1 MALNPFFQQGTR
13 NEQDLL
19 QSLNN
24 EMIKIYGVE
33 CYYLPRKYLTTNTVI
48 REVVQS
54 KFDDAYPLEA
64 YVNNY
69 DVYQGNGT
77 ILSKFGVEV
86 QNDINLVI
94 SRERFETYIQPLIRN
109 ETGIKLS
116 SRPKEGDL
124 IWFPLD
130 DRLYEIKFVEHAK
143 PFYQLK
149 ELYVYEL
156 QCEVFRY
163 EDETVDT
170 GVSTIDDET
179 TEIGYSQTLTLTG
192 VGTTATAVTTFRNGG
207 VQFIDLINP
216 GNGYRATPTVAISSA
231 PAGGITASAVAIT
244 TSKAGLSTSYAIESI
259 MITDPG
265 EGYLTP
271 PTITFTGGGGTGIA
285 VTVGIATTGTVGV
298 VTITDAGSGY
308 YGSTPTITFTSPG
321 TGVTALGDVVAI
333 GGTIRSARLSNAGCG
348 YTDNP
353 TVTISNPG
361 LLGSGDFYFNEEV
374 TGGTTGTKARVKSW
388 DATTKTLVV
397 GIATGTFNPGE
408 SITGDESS
416 AVYTLAVDTTDDL
429 VTPFADNDNIQ
440 TAGDSVVVSGITDWT
455 QRNPFGD
462 V

>member
-1 MALNPFFQQGTR
+1 MALNPFFTQGTK
-13 NEQDLL
+13 NEQNLVQDLI
-19 QSLNN
+19 N
-24 EMIKIYGVE
+24 EQLKMYGVE

-77 ILSKFGVEV
+77 VLSKFGIEV
-86 QNDINLVI
+86 QQDINLTI
-94 SRERFETYIQPLIRN
+94 SKDRFENYITPLIRN

-116 SRPKEGDL
+116 TRPKEGDL

-170 GVSTIDDET
+170 GIGSIDDET
-179 TEIGYSQTLTLTG
+179 EELGYNQTLTLTG

-207 VQFIDLINP
+207 IQFIDLLNS
-216 GNGYRATPTVAISSA
+216 GSGYRATPTVAISSA
-231 PAGGITASAVAIT
+231 PSGGITATAVAIT
-244 TSKAGLSTSYAIESI
+244 TSVVGLTTSYAIESI
-259 MITDPG
+259 RITDPG
-265 EGYLTP
+265 AGYTEIP
-271 PTITFTGGGGTGIA
+271 AVTFTGGGGTGIA

-298 VTITDAGSGY
+298 VTITDGGSGY
-308 YGSTPTITFTSPG
+308 YGTTPTITFTAPVTG
-321 TGVTALGDVVAI
+321 TTAVGEVVAV
-333 GGTIRSARLSNAGCG
+333 GGTIQSARLSNAGAG
-348 YTDNP
+348 YTAVP

-397 GIATGTFNPGE
+397 GIATGTFLQGE
-408 SITGDESS
+408 SITGDESG
-416 AVYTLAVDTTDDL
+416 AVYTLAVDTTDDI
-429 VTPFADNDNIQ
+429 VTPYADNQTIQ
-440 TAGDSVVVSGITDWT
+440 SEGDDILDWT
-455 QRNPFGD
+455 RKNPFGD
-462 V
+462 A

>member
-1 MALNPFFQQGTR
+1 MALNPFFTQGTR
-13 NEQDLL
+13 NEQSLL

-33 CYYLPRKYLTTNTVI
+33 CYYIPRKYLTTNTI
-48 REVVQS
+48 IKEVVQS

-69 DVYQGNGT
+69 DVYQGNGR
-77 ILSKFGVEV
+77 ILSKLGVEV
-86 QNDINLVI
+86 QDDINLVI

-109 ETGIKLS
+109 ETGINLS

-143 PFYQLK
+143 PFFQLK

-156 QCEVFRY
+156 SCEVFRY

-170 GVSTIDDET
+170 GIGQIDDET

-192 VGTTATAVTTFRNGG
+192 IGTTATAVTSFRDGG
-207 VQFIDLINP
+207 VQFINLLNP

-231 PAGGITASAVAIT
+231 PAGGITATAVAIT

-265 EGYLTP
+265 EGYVSTP
-271 PTITFTGGGGTGIA
+271 TVTFTGGGGTGIA
-285 VTVGIATTGTVGV
+285 VTVGIATTGTVGI
-298 VTITDAGSGY
+298 VTITDHGSGY
-308 YGSTPTITFTSPG
+308 YGATPTITFTSPG
-321 TGVTALGDVVAI
+321 TGVTAIGDVVAI

-348 YTDNP
+348 YTDVP

-361 LLGSGDFYFNEEV
+361 LLGSGDFYFNEEI

-408 SITGDESS
+408 SITGDESA

-429 VTPFADNDNIQ
+429 VTPYADNDNIQ
-440 TAGDSVVVSGITDWT
+440 TAGDSVVISGLTDWT

>member
-1 MALNPFFQQGTR
+1 MALNPFFTQGTK
-13 NEQDLL
+13 NEQNLVQDIV
-19 QSLNN
+19 N
-24 EMIKIYGVE
+24 EQLKMYGVE
-33 CYYLPRKYLTTNTVI
+33 CYYLPRKYLTTTTII
-48 REVVQS
+48 REVIQS

-77 ILSKFGVEV
+77 VLSKFGIEV
-86 QNDINLVI
+86 QQDINLTI
-94 SRERFETYIQPLIRN
+94 SKDRFENYITPLIRN

-116 SRPKEGDL
+116 TRPKEGDL

-170 GVSTIDDET
+170 GIGSIDDET
-179 TEIGYSQTLTLTG
+179 EDLGYNQTLTLTG
-192 VGTTATAVTTFRNGG
+192 VGTTATAVTTFRDGG
-207 VQFIDLINP
+207 VQFIDLLNS
-216 GNGYRATPTVAISSA
+216 GAGYRAAPTVAISSA
-231 PAGGITASAVAIT
+231 PSGGITATAVAIT
-244 TSKAGLSTSYAIESI
+244 TSVTGLTTSFAVEKICITNPGAGYTEIPAVAFS
-259 MITDPG
+259 
-265 EGYLTP
+265 
-271 PTITFTGGGGTGIA
+271 GGGGTGIA
-285 VTVGIATTGTVGV
+285 VTVGIATTGSVGV
-298 VTITDAGSGY
+298 VTISDGGSGY
-308 YGSTPTITFTSPG
+308 YGTTPTVTFSSPG
-321 TGVTALGDVVAI
+321 TGVTALGEAI
-333 GGTIRSARLSNAGCG
+333 AVGGTIRSVRLSNAGCG
-348 YTDNP
+348 YTEVP

-361 LLGSGDFYFNEEV
+361 LLGSGDYYFNEEV

-429 VTPFADNDNIQ
+429 VTPYAENENIQ
-440 TAGDSVVVSGITDWT
+440 SAGDDILDWT
-455 QRNPFGD
+455 RKNPFGD
-462 V
+462 A

>member
-1 MALNPFFQQGTR
+1 MALNPFFTQGTK
-13 NEQDLL
+13 NEQNLVQDLI
-19 QSLNN
+19 N
-24 EMIKIYGVE
+24 EQLKMYGVE

-77 ILSKFGVEV
+77 VLSKFGIEV
-86 QNDINLVI
+86 QQDINLTI
-94 SRERFETYIQPLIRN
+94 SKDRFENYITPLIRN
-109 ETGIKLS
+109 ESGIKLS
-116 SRPKEGDL
+116 TRPKEGDI

-170 GVSTIDDET
+170 GIGSIDDET
-179 TEIGYSQTLTLTG
+179 EEIGYSQTLTLTG

-207 VQFIDLINP
+207 IQFIDLLNS
-216 GNGYRATPTVAISSA
+216 GAGYRATPTVAISSA
-231 PAGGITASAVAIT
+231 PAGGITATAVAIT
-244 TSKAGLSTSYAIESI
+244 TSKLGLTTSFAVESI
-259 MITDPG
+259 RITNPG
-265 EGYLTP
+265 AGYLSP
-271 PTITFTGGGGTGIA
+271 PSISFQGGGGTGIA

-298 VTITDAGSGY
+298 VTITDGGSGY
-308 YGSTPTITFTSPG
+308 YGTDPTITFTAPG
-321 TGVTALGDVVAI
+321 TGTTATGELVAV
-333 GGTIRSARLSNAGCG
+333 GGTIQSARIVNAGAG
-348 YTDNP
+348 YTEVP
-353 TVTISNPG
+353 TITISNPG

-397 GIATGTFNPGE
+397 GIATGTFLEGE

-416 AVYTLAVDTTDDL
+416 AVYTLAVDTTDDI
-429 VTPFADNDNIQ
+429 VSTYAENQVIQ
-440 TAGDSVVVSGITDWT
+440 SSGDDILDWT
-455 QRNPFGD
+455 RGNPFGD
-462 V
+462 A

>member
-1 MALNPFFQQGTR
+1 MALNPFFTQGTK
-13 NEQDLL
+13 NEQNLVQDLI
-19 QSLNN
+19 N
-24 EMIKIYGVE
+24 EQLKMYGVE

-77 ILSKFGVEV
+77 VLSKFGIEV
-86 QNDINLVI
+86 QQDINLTI
-94 SRERFETYIQPLIRN
+94 SKDRFENYITPLIRN
-109 ETGIKLS
+109 ESGIKLS
-116 SRPKEGDL
+116 TRPKEGDI

-170 GVSTIDDET
+170 GIGSIDDET
-179 TEIGYSQTLTLTG
+179 EEIGYSQTLTLTG

-207 VQFIDLINP
+207 IQFIDILNS
-216 GNGYRATPTVAISSA
+216 GAGYRATPTIAISSA
-231 PAGGITASAVAIT
+231 PSGGITATAVAIT
-244 TSKAGLSTSYAIESI
+244 TSAVGLTTSFAVESI
-259 MITDPG
+259 RITDPG
-265 EGYLTP
+265 EGYTEI
-271 PTITFTGGGGTGIA
+271 PTVTFSGGGGTGIA

-298 VTITDAGSGY
+298 VTITDGGSGY
-308 YGSTPTITFTSPG
+308 YGTTPTITFTAPG
-321 TGVTALGDVVAI
+321 TGTTAVGEVVAV
-333 GGTIRSARLSNAGCG
+333 GGTIQSARISNSGAG
-348 YTDNP
+348 YTAVP

-397 GIATGTFNPGE
+397 GIATGTFLQGE

-416 AVYTLAVDTTDDL
+416 AVYTLAVDTTDDI
-429 VTPFADNDNIQ
+429 VTPYAENQVIQ
-440 TAGDSVVVSGITDWT
+440 SEGDDILDWT
-455 QRNPFGD
+455 RSNPFGD
-462 V
+462 A

>member
-1 MALNPFFQQGTR
+1 MALNPFFTQGTK
-13 NEQDLL
+13 NEQNLVQDLI
-19 QSLNN
+19 N
-24 EMIKIYGVE
+24 EQLKMYGVE

-77 ILSKFGVEV
+77 VLSKFGIEV
-86 QNDINLVI
+86 QQDINLTI
-94 SRERFETYIQPLIRN
+94 SKDRFENYITPLIRN

-116 SRPKEGDL
+116 TRPKEGDL

-170 GVSTIDDET
+170 GIGSIDDET
-179 TEIGYSQTLTLTG
+179 EELGYNQTLTLTG
-192 VGTTATAVTTFRNGG
+192 VGTTSTAVTTFRNGG
-207 VQFIDLINP
+207 VQFIDLLNS
-216 GNGYRATPTVAISSA
+216 GSGYRATPTVAISSA
-231 PAGGITASAVAIT
+231 PSGGITATAVAIT
-244 TSKAGLSTSYAIESI
+244 TSVVGLTTSYAIESI
-259 MITDPG
+259 RITDPG
-265 EGYLTP
+265 AGYTEIP
-271 PTITFTGGGGTGIA
+271 AVTFTGGGGTGIA

-298 VTITDAGSGY
+298 VTITDGGSGY
-308 YGSTPTITFTSPG
+308 YGTTPTITFTAPVTG
-321 TGVTALGDVVAI
+321 TTAVGEVVAV
-333 GGTIRSARLSNAGCG
+333 GGTIQSARLSNAGAG
-348 YTDNP
+348 YTAVP

-397 GIATGTFNPGE
+397 GIATGTFLQGE

-416 AVYTLAVDTTDDL
+416 AVYTLAVDTTDDI
-429 VTPFADNDNIQ
+429 VTPYADNQTIQ
-440 TAGDSVVVSGITDWT
+440 SEGDDILDWT
-455 QRNPFGD
+455 RKNPFGD
-462 V
+462 A

>member
-1 MALNPFFQQGTR
+1 MALNPFFTQGTK
-13 NEQDLL
+13 NEQNLVQDLI
-19 QSLNN
+19 N
-24 EMIKIYGVE
+24 EQLKMYGVE

-77 ILSKFGVEV
+77 VLSKFGIEV
-86 QNDINLVI
+86 QQDINLTI
-94 SRERFETYIQPLIRN
+94 SKDRFENYITPLIRN

-116 SRPKEGDL
+116 TRPKEGDI

-170 GVSTIDDET
+170 GIGSIDDET
-179 TEIGYSQTLTLTG
+179 EEIGYSQTLTLTG

-207 VQFIDLINP
+207 IQFIDLLNS
-216 GNGYRATPTVAISSA
+216 GSGYRATPTVAISSA
-231 PAGGITASAVAIT
+231 PAGGITATAVAIT
-244 TSKAGLSTSYAIESI
+244 TSAVGLTTSFAIESI
-259 MITDPG
+259 RITNPG
-265 EGYLTP
+265 AGYLSP
-271 PTITFTGGGGTGIA
+271 PSISFQGGGGTGIA

-298 VTITDAGSGY
+298 VTITDGGDGY
-308 YGSTPTITFTSPG
+308 YGTTPTVTFTAPTTG
-321 TGVTALGDVVAI
+321 TTATGEVVAV
-333 GGTIRSARLSNAGCG
+333 GGTVRSVRIVNAGAG
-348 YTDNP
+348 YTEVP

-397 GIATGTFNPGE
+397 GIATGTFLQGE

-416 AVYTLAVDTTDDL
+416 AVYTLAVDTTDDI
-429 VTPFADNDNIQ
+429 VTPYAENQVIQ
-440 TAGDSVVVSGITDWT
+440 SEGDDILDWT
-455 QRNPFGD
+455 RSNPFGD
-462 V
+462 A

>member
-1 MALNPFFQQGTR
+1 MALNPFFTQGTK
-13 NEQDLL
+13 NEQNLVQDLI
-19 QSLNN
+19 N
-24 EMIKIYGVE
+24 EQLKMYGVE

-77 ILSKFGVEV
+77 VLSKFGIEV
-86 QNDINLVI
+86 QQDINLTI
-94 SRERFETYIQPLIRN
+94 SKDRFENYITPLIRN

-116 SRPKEGDL
+116 TRPKEGDL

-170 GVSTIDDET
+170 GVGSIDDET
-179 TEIGYSQTLTLTG
+179 EEIGYSQTLTLTG

-207 VQFIDLINP
+207 IQFIDLLNS
-216 GNGYRATPTVAISSA
+216 GSGYRATPTVAISSA
-231 PAGGITASAVAIT
+231 PAGGITATAVAIT
-244 TSKAGLSTSYAIESI
+244 TSAVGLTTSFAIESI
-259 MITDPG
+259 RITNPG
-265 EGYLTP
+265 AGYLSP
-271 PTITFTGGGGTGIA
+271 PSISFQGGGGTGIA

-298 VTITDAGSGY
+298 VTITDGGDGY
-308 YGSTPTITFTSPG
+308 YGTTPTVTFTAPTTG
-321 TGVTALGDVVAI
+321 TTATGEVVAV
-333 GGTIRSARLSNAGCG
+333 GGTVRSVRIVNAGAG
-348 YTDNP
+348 YTEVP

-397 GIATGTFNPGE
+397 GIATGTFLQGE

-416 AVYTLAVDTTDDL
+416 AVYTLAVDTTDDI
-429 VTPFADNDNIQ
+429 VTPYAENQVIQ
-440 TAGDSVVVSGITDWT
+440 SEGDDILDWT
-455 QRNPFGD
+455 RSNPFGD
-462 V
+462 A

>member
-1 MALNPFFQQGTR
+1 MALNPFFTQGTR

-24 EMIKIYGVE
+24 EMIKVYGVE
-33 CYYLPRKYLTTNTVI
+33 CYYIPRKYMTTNTI
-48 REVVQS
+48 IKEVVQS

-64 YVNNY
+64 YVQNY
-69 DVYQGNGT
+69 DVYQGNGR

-86 QNDINLVI
+86 QDDINLVI
-94 SRERFETYIQPLIRN
+94 SRERFETYIHPLIRN

-116 SRPKEGDL
+116 TRPKEGDL

-179 TEIGYSQTLTLTG
+179 TEIGYSQPLTLTG

-207 VQFIDLINP
+207 IQFIDLLNP
-216 GNGYRATPTVAISSA
+216 GSGYRATPTVAISSA
-231 PAGGITASAVAIT
+231 PTGGITATAVAIT
-244 TSKAGLSTSYAIESI
+244 TSKVGLTTSYAVESI
-259 MITDPG
+259 RITNPG
-265 EGYLTP
+265 AGYLSAP
-271 PTITFTGGGGTGIA
+271 LVTFAGGGGTGIA

-298 VTITDAGSGY
+298 VTITDAGDGY
-308 YGSTPTITFTSPG
+308 YGTTPTITFSAPTSG
-321 TGVTALGDVVAI
+321 TTALGEVVAV
-333 GGTIRSARLSNAGCG
+333 GGTIQSVRMSNTGAG
-348 YTDNP
+348 YTDVP

-374 TGGTTGTKARVKSW
+374 TGGSTGTKARVKSW
-388 DATTKTLVV
+388 DASTKTLVV
-397 GIATGTFNPGE
+397 GIATGTFLQGE

-429 VTPFADNDNIQ
+429 VTPYADNDNIQ
-440 TAGDSVVVSGITDWT
+440 SAGDDILDWS
-455 QRNPFGD
+455 RGNPFGEA
-462 V
+462 

>member
-1 MALNPFFQQGTR
+1 MALNPFFTQGTR
-13 NEQDLL
+13 NEQNLL

-24 EMIKIYGVE
+24 EMIKVYGVE
-33 CYYLPRKYLTTNTVI
+33 CYYIPRKYMTTNTI
-48 REVVQS
+48 IKEVVQS

-64 YVNNY
+64 YVQNY
-69 DVYQGNGT
+69 DVYLGNGR

-86 QNDINLVI
+86 QDDINLVI
-94 SRERFETYIQPLIRN
+94 SRERFETYIHPLIRN

-116 SRPKEGDL
+116 TRPKEGDL

-163 EDETVDT
+163 EDETIDT
-170 GVSTIDDET
+170 GIGTIDDET

-207 VQFIDLINP
+207 IQFIDLLNP
-216 GNGYRATPTVAISSA
+216 GSGYRAPPTVAISSA
-231 PAGGITASAVAIT
+231 PSGGITATAVAIT
-244 TSKAGLSTSYAIESI
+244 TSKVGLTTSYAIESI
-259 MITDPG
+259 RITNPG
-265 EGYLTP
+265 AGYLSAP
-271 PTITFTGGGGTGIA
+271 LVTFTGGGGTGIA

-298 VTITDAGSGY
+298 VTITDGGDGY
-308 YGSTPTITFTSPG
+308 YGTTPTITFSAPTSG
-321 TGVTALGDVVAI
+321 TTALGEVVAV
-333 GGTIRSARLSNAGCG
+333 GGTIQSVRMSNTGAG
-348 YTDNP
+348 YTDVP

-388 DATTKTLVV
+388 DASTKTLVV
-397 GIATGTFNPGE
+397 GIATGTFLQGE

-429 VTPFADNDNIQ
+429 VSTYAENETIQ
-440 TAGDSVVVSGITDWT
+440 SAGDDILDWT
-455 QRNPFGD
+455 RGNPFGEA
-462 V
+462 

>member
-1 MALNPFFQQGTR
+1 MALNPFFTQGTK
-13 NEQDLL
+13 NEQNLVQDLI
-19 QSLNN
+19 N
-24 EMIKIYGVE
+24 EQLKMYGVE

-77 ILSKFGVEV
+77 VLSKFGIEV
-86 QNDINLVI
+86 QQDINLTI
-94 SRERFETYIQPLIRN
+94 SKDRFENYITPLIRN

-116 SRPKEGDL
+116 TRPKEGDL

-170 GVSTIDDET
+170 GIGQIDDET
-179 TEIGYSQTLTLTG
+179 EDLGYNQTLTLTG

-207 VQFIDLINP
+207 IQFIDLLNS
-216 GNGYRATPTVAISSA
+216 GSGYRATPTVAISSA
-231 PAGGITASAVAIT
+231 PAGGITATAVAIT
-244 TSKAGLSTSYAIESI
+244 TSAVGLTTSFAIESI
-259 MITDPG
+259 RITNPG
-265 EGYLTP
+265 AGYLSP
-271 PTITFTGGGGTGIA
+271 PSISFQGGGGTGIA

-298 VTITDAGSGY
+298 VTITDGGDGY
-308 YGSTPTITFTSPG
+308 YGTTPTVTFTAPTTG
-321 TGVTALGDVVAI
+321 TTATGEVVAV
-333 GGTIRSARLSNAGCG
+333 GGTVRSVRIVNAGAG
-348 YTDNP
+348 YTEVP

-397 GIATGTFNPGE
+397 GIATGTFLQGE

-416 AVYTLAVDTTDDL
+416 AVYTLAVDTTDDI
-429 VTPFADNDNIQ
+429 VTPYAENQVIQ
-440 TAGDSVVVSGITDWT
+440 SEGDDILDWT
-455 QRNPFGD
+455 RSNPFGD
-462 V
+462 A

>member
-1 MALNPFFQQGTR
+1 MALNPFFTQGTR
-13 NEQDLL
+13 NEQNLL

-24 EMIKIYGVE
+24 EMIKMYGVE
-33 CYYLPRKYLTTNTVI
+33 CYYIPRKYLTTNTII

-69 DVYQGNGT
+69 DVYQGNGR

-86 QNDINLVI
+86 QDDINLVI
-94 SRERFETYIQPLIRN
+94 SKERFETYIHPLIRN

-116 SRPKEGDL
+116 TRPKEGDL
-124 IWFPLD
+124 VWFPLD

-163 EDETVDT
+163 EDETIDT
-170 GVSTIDDET
+170 GIGTIDDET
-179 TEIGYSQTLTLTG
+179 EDIGYSQTLTLTG

-216 GNGYRATPTVAISSA
+216 GNGYRATPVVAISSA
-231 PAGGITASAVAIT
+231 PAGGITATAVAIT
-244 TSKAGLSTSYAIESI
+244 TSKIGLTTSYAIESI
-259 MITDPG
+259 RITDPG
-265 EGYLTP
+265 EGYTEP
-271 PTITFTGGGGTGIA
+271 PQISFQGGGGTGIA
-285 VTVGIATTGTVGV
+285 VTVGIATTGTIGI
-298 VTITDAGSGY
+298 VTITDGGDGY
-308 YGSTPTITFTSPG
+308 YGTTPTITFSAPG
-321 TGVTALGDVVAI
+321 TGVTALGEVVAV
-333 GGTIRSARLSNAGCG
+333 GGTIQSARLSNAGCG
-348 YTDNP
+348 YTDVP

-388 DATTKTLVV
+388 DASTKTLVV
-397 GIATGTFNPGE
+397 GIATGTFGPGE
-408 SITGDESS
+408 SITGDESG

-429 VTPFADNDNIQ
+429 VTVYADNDTIQ
-440 TAGDSVVVSGITDWT
+440 SAGDDILDWT
-455 QRNPFGD
+455 RGNPFGEA
-462 V
+462 

>member
-1 MALNPFFQQGTR
+1 MALNPFFTQGTK
-13 NEQDLL
+13 NEQNLVQDLI
-19 QSLNN
+19 N
-24 EMIKIYGVE
+24 EQLKMYGVE

-77 ILSKFGVEV
+77 VLSKFGIEV
-86 QNDINLVI
+86 QQDINLTI
-94 SRERFETYIQPLIRN
+94 SKDRFENYITPLIRN

-116 SRPKEGDL
+116 TRPKEGDL

-170 GVSTIDDET
+170 GIGSIDDET
-179 TEIGYSQTLTLTG
+179 EEIGYSQTLTLTG

-207 VQFIDLINP
+207 IQFIDLLNS
-216 GNGYRATPTVAISSA
+216 GSGYRATPTVAISSA
-231 PAGGITASAVAIT
+231 PGGGITATAVAIT
-244 TSKAGLSTSYAIESI
+244 TSVVGLTTSYAIESVR
-259 MITDPG
+259 ITDPG
-265 EGYLTP
+265 AGYTEI
-271 PTITFTGGGGTGIA
+271 PTVTFTGGGGTGIA

-298 VTITDAGSGY
+298 VTITDGGSGY
-308 YGSTPTITFTSPG
+308 YGTTPTITFTAPG
-321 TGVTALGDVVAI
+321 TGTTAVGEVVAV
-333 GGTIRSARLSNAGCG
+333 GGTIQSARLSNAGAG
-348 YTDNP
+348 YTAVP

-397 GIATGTFNPGE
+397 GIATGTFLQGE

-416 AVYTLAVDTTDDL
+416 AVYTLAVDTTDDI
-429 VTPFADNDNIQ
+429 VTPYADNQTIQ
-440 TAGDSVVVSGITDWT
+440 SEGDDILDWT
-455 QRNPFGD
+455 RSNPFGD
-462 V
+462 A

>member
-1 MALNPFFQQGTR
+1 MALNPFFTQGTK
-13 NEQDLL
+13 NEQNLVQDLI
-19 QSLNN
+19 N
-24 EMIKIYGVE
+24 EQLKMYGVE
-33 CYYLPRKYLTTNTVI
+33 CYYLPRKYLTTTTII
-48 REVVQS
+48 REVIQS

-77 ILSKFGVEV
+77 VLSKFGIEV
-86 QNDINLVI
+86 QQDINLTI
-94 SRERFETYIQPLIRN
+94 SKDRFENYITPLIRN

-116 SRPKEGDL
+116 TRPKEGDL

-170 GVSTIDDET
+170 GIGSIDDET
-179 TEIGYSQTLTLTG
+179 EDLGYNQTLTLTG
-192 VGTTATAVTTFRNGG
+192 VGTTATAVTTFRDGG
-207 VQFIDLINP
+207 VQFIDLLNS
-216 GNGYRATPTVAISSA
+216 GAGYRAAPTVAISSA
-231 PAGGITASAVAIT
+231 PSGGITATAVAIT
-244 TSKAGLSTSYAIESI
+244 TSVTGLTTSFAVESVRITNPGAGYTEIPAVAFS
-259 MITDPG
+259 
-265 EGYLTP
+265 
-271 PTITFTGGGGTGIA
+271 GGGGTGIA
-285 VTVGIATTGTVGV
+285 VTVGIATTGSVGV
-298 VTITDAGSGY
+298 VTISDGGSGY
-308 YGSTPTITFTSPG
+308 YGTTPTVTFSSPG
-321 TGVTALGDVVAI
+321 TGVTALGEAI
-333 GGTIRSARLSNAGCG
+333 AVGGTIRSVRLSNAGCG
-348 YTDNP
+348 YTEVP

-361 LLGSGDFYFNEEV
+361 LLGSGDYYFNEEV

-429 VTPFADNDNIQ
+429 VTPYAENENIQ
-440 TAGDSVVVSGITDWT
+440 SAGDDILDWT
-455 QRNPFGD
+455 RKNPFGD
-462 V
+462 A

>member
-1 MALNPFFQQGTR
+1 MALNPFFTQGTK
-13 NEQDLL
+13 NEQNLVQDLI
-19 QSLNN
+19 N
-24 EMIKIYGVE
+24 EQLKMYGVE

-77 ILSKFGVEV
+77 VLSKFGIEV
-86 QNDINLVI
+86 QQDINLTI
-94 SRERFETYIQPLIRN
+94 SKDRFENYITPLIRN

-116 SRPKEGDL
+116 TRPKEGDL

-170 GVSTIDDET
+170 GIGSIDDET
-179 TEIGYSQTLTLTG
+179 EDLGYNQTLTLTG
-192 VGTTATAVTTFRNGG
+192 VGTTATAVTTFRDGG
-207 VQFIDLINP
+207 VQFIDLLNS
-216 GNGYRATPTVAISSA
+216 GAGYRAAPTVAISSA
-231 PAGGITASAVAIT
+231 PSGGITATAVAIT
-244 TSKAGLSTSYAIESI
+244 TSVTGLTTSFAVEKICITNPGAGYTEIPAVAFS
-259 MITDPG
+259 
-265 EGYLTP
+265 
-271 PTITFTGGGGTGIA
+271 GGGGTGIA
-285 VTVGIATTGTVGV
+285 VTVGIATTGSVGV
-298 VTITDAGSGY
+298 VTITDGGSGY
-308 YGSTPTITFTSPG
+308 YGTTPTVTFSSPG
-321 TGVTALGDVVAI
+321 TGVTALGEAI
-333 GGTIRSARLSNAGCG
+333 AVGGTIRSVRLSNAGCG
-348 YTDNP
+348 YTDVP

-361 LLGSGDFYFNEEV
+361 LLGSGDYYFNEEV

-416 AVYTLAVDTTDDL
+416 AVYTLAVDTTDDI
-429 VTPFADNDNIQ
+429 VTPYAENQNIQ
-440 TAGDSVVVSGITDWT
+440 SEGDDILDWT
-455 QRNPFGD
+455 KSNPFGD
-462 V
+462 A

>member
-1 MALNPFFQQGTR
+1 MALNPFFTQGTR
-13 NEQDLL
+13 NEQNLL

-24 EMIKIYGVE
+24 EMIKVYGVE
-33 CYYLPRKYLTTNTVI
+33 CYYIPRKYMTTNTI
-48 REVVQS
+48 IKEVVQS

-69 DVYQGNGT
+69 DVYQGNGR

-86 QNDINLVI
+86 QDDINLVI

-163 EDETVDT
+163 EDETIDT
-170 GVSTIDDET
+170 GIGTIDDET

-207 VQFIDLINP
+207 IQFIDLINP
-216 GNGYRATPTVAISSA
+216 GSGYRATPTVAISSA

-244 TSKAGLSTSYAIESI
+244 TSKIGLTTSFAVESI
-259 MITDPG
+259 RITDPG
-265 EGYLTP
+265 AGYLEP
-271 PTITFTGGGGTGIA
+271 PFITFAGGGGTGIA
-285 VTVGIATTGTVGV
+285 VTVGIATTGTVGI
-298 VTITDAGSGY
+298 VTITEGGAGY
-308 YGSTPTITFTSPG
+308 YGTTPTITFSAPT
-321 TGVTALGDVVAI
+321 TGVTALGEVVAV
-333 GGTIRSARLSNAGCG
+333 GGTIQSARLSNAGAG
-348 YTDNP
+348 YTDVP

-388 DATTKTLVV
+388 DASTKTLVV
-397 GIATGTFNPGE
+397 GIATGTFLQGE

-429 VTPFADNDNIQ
+429 VTPYADNDNIQ
-440 TAGDSVVVSGITDWT
+440 SAGDDILDWT
-455 QRNPFGD
+455 RGNPFGEA
-462 V
+462 

>member
-1 MALNPFFQQGTR
+1 MALNPFFTQGTK
-13 NEQDLL
+13 NEQNLVQDLI
-19 QSLNN
+19 N
-24 EMIKIYGVE
+24 EQLKMYGVE

-77 ILSKFGVEV
+77 VLSKFGIEV
-86 QNDINLVI
+86 QQDINLTI
-94 SRERFETYIQPLIRN
+94 SKDRFENYITPLIRN

-116 SRPKEGDL
+116 TRPKEGDL

-170 GVSTIDDET
+170 GIGSIDDET
-179 TEIGYSQTLTLTG
+179 EELGYNQTLTLTG

-207 VQFIDLINP
+207 VQFIDLLNS
-216 GNGYRATPTVAISSA
+216 GSGYRATPTVAISSA
-231 PAGGITASAVAIT
+231 PSGGITATAVAIT
-244 TSKAGLSTSYAIESI
+244 TSVVGLTTSYAIESI
-259 MITDPG
+259 RITDPG
-265 EGYLTP
+265 AGYTEIP
-271 PTITFTGGGGTGIA
+271 AVTFTGGGGTGIA

-298 VTITDAGSGY
+298 VTITDGGSGY
-308 YGSTPTITFTSPG
+308 YGTTPTITFTAPVTG
-321 TGVTALGDVVAI
+321 TTAVGEVVAV
-333 GGTIRSARLSNAGCG
+333 GGTIQSARLSNAGAG
-348 YTDNP
+348 YTAVP

-397 GIATGTFNPGE
+397 GIATGTFLQGE

-416 AVYTLAVDTTDDL
+416 AVYTLAVDTTDDI
-429 VTPFADNDNIQ
+429 VTPYADNQTIQ
-440 TAGDSVVVSGITDWT
+440 SEGDDILDWT
-455 QRNPFGD
+455 RKNPFGD
-462 V
+462 A

>member
-1 MALNPFFQQGTR
+1 MALNPFFTQGTK
-13 NEQDLL
+13 NEQNLVQDLI
-19 QSLNN
+19 N
-24 EMIKIYGVE
+24 EQLKMYGVE
-33 CYYLPRKYLTTNTVI
+33 CYYLPRKFLTTNTVI

-77 ILSKFGVEV
+77 VLSKFGIEV
-86 QNDINLVI
+86 QQDINLTI
-94 SRERFETYIQPLIRN
+94 SKDRFENYITPLIRN
-109 ETGIKLS
+109 ESGIKLS
-116 SRPKEGDL
+116 TRPKEGDL

-170 GVSTIDDET
+170 GIGSIDDET
-179 TEIGYSQTLTLTG
+179 EEIGYSQTLTLTG

-207 VQFIDLINP
+207 IQFIDLLNS
-216 GNGYRATPTVAISSA
+216 GSGYRATPTVAISSA
-231 PAGGITASAVAIT
+231 PAGGITATAVAIT
-244 TSKAGLSTSYAIESI
+244 TSAVGLTTSFAIESI
-259 MITDPG
+259 RITDPG
-265 EGYLTP
+265 AGYTEIP
-271 PTITFTGGGGTGIA
+271 SVTFSGGGGTGIA

-298 VTITDAGSGY
+298 VTITDGGSGY
-308 YGSTPTITFTSPG
+308 YGTTPTITFTAPG
-321 TGVTALGDVVAI
+321 TGTTAVGEVVAV
-333 GGTIRSARLSNAGCG
+333 GGTIQSARLSNAGAG
-348 YTDNP
+348 YTTVP
-353 TVTISNPG
+353 TITISNPG

-397 GIATGTFNPGE
+397 GIATGTFLQGE

-416 AVYTLAVDTTDDL
+416 AVYTLAVDTTDDI
-429 VTPFADNDNIQ
+429 VTPYADNQTIQ
-440 TAGDSVVVSGITDWT
+440 SEGDDILDWT
-455 QRNPFGD
+455 RKNPFGD
-462 V
+462 A

>member
-1 MALNPFFQQGTR
+1 MALNPFFTQGTK
-13 NEQDLL
+13 NEQNLVQDLI
-19 QSLNN
+19 N
-24 EMIKIYGVE
+24 EQLKMYGVE

-77 ILSKFGVEV
+77 VLSKFGIEV
-86 QNDINLVI
+86 QQDINLTI
-94 SRERFETYIQPLIRN
+94 SKDRFENYITPLIRN

-116 SRPKEGDL
+116 TRPKEGDL

-170 GVSTIDDET
+170 GIGSIDDET
-179 TEIGYSQTLTLTG
+179 EDLGYNQTLTLTG

-207 VQFIDLINP
+207 IQFIDLLNS
-216 GNGYRATPTVAISSA
+216 GSGYRATPTVAISSA
-231 PAGGITASAVAIT
+231 PSGGITATAVAIT
-244 TSKAGLSTSYAIESI
+244 TSAVGLTTSFAIESI
-259 MITDPG
+259 RITDPG
-265 EGYLTP
+265 AGYTEIP
-271 PTITFTGGGGTGIA
+271 SVTFSGGGGTGIA

-298 VTITDAGSGY
+298 VTITDGGSGY
-308 YGSTPTITFTSPG
+308 YGTTPTITFTAPG
-321 TGVTALGDVVAI
+321 TGTTAVGEVVAV
-333 GGTIRSARLSNAGCG
+333 GGTIQSARLSNAGAG
-348 YTDNP
+348 YTTVP
-353 TVTISNPG
+353 TITISNPG

-397 GIATGTFNPGE
+397 GIATGTFLQGE

-416 AVYTLAVDTTDDL
+416 AVYTLAVDTTDDI
-429 VTPFADNDNIQ
+429 VTPYADNQTIQ
-440 TAGDSVVVSGITDWT
+440 SEGDDILDWT
-455 QRNPFGD
+455 RSNPFGD
-462 V
+462 A

>member
-1 MALNPFFQQGTR
+1 MALNPFFTQGTK
-13 NEQDLL
+13 NEQNLVQDLI
-19 QSLNN
+19 N
-24 EMIKIYGVE
+24 EQLKIYGVE
-33 CYYLPRKYLTTNTVI
+33 CYYIPRKYLTTNTVI

-64 YVNNY
+64 YVNNF

-77 ILSKFGVEV
+77 VLSKFGIEV
-86 QNDINLVI
+86 QQDINLTI
-94 SRERFETYIQPLIRN
+94 SKDRFENYITPLIRN
-109 ETGIKLS
+109 EAGIKLS
-116 SRPKEGDL
+116 TRPKEGDL

-170 GVSTIDDET
+170 GIGDIDDET
-179 TEIGYSQTLTLTG
+179 EEIGYSQTLTLTG

-207 VQFIDLINP
+207 IQFIDLINS
-216 GNGYRATPTVAISSA
+216 GSGYRATPTVAISSA
-231 PAGGITASAVAIT
+231 PSGGITATAVAIT
-244 TSKAGLSTSYAIESI
+244 TSVTGLTTSFAVESVRITNPGAGYTEIPAVAFS
-259 MITDPG
+259 
-265 EGYLTP
+265 
-271 PTITFTGGGGTGIA
+271 GGGGTGIA
-285 VTVGIATTGTVGV
+285 VTVGIATTGSVGV
-298 VTITDAGSGY
+298 VTITDGGSGY
-308 YGSTPTITFTSPG
+308 YGTTPTITFSSPG
-321 TGVTALGDVVAI
+321 TGVTALGEVVAA
-333 GGTIRSARLSNAGCG
+333 GGTIQSARLSNAGCG
-348 YTDNP
+348 YTEVP

-361 LLGSGDFYFNEEV
+361 LLGSGDYYFNEEV

-429 VTPFADNDNIQ
+429 VTPYADNENIQ
-440 TAGDSVVVSGITDWT
+440 SAGDDILDWT
-455 QRNPFGD
+455 RKNPFGD
-462 V
+462 A

>member
-1 MALNPFFQQGTR
+1 MALNPFFTQGTK
-13 NEQDLL
+13 NEQNLVQDLI
-19 QSLNN
+19 N
-24 EMIKIYGVE
+24 EQLKMYGVE

-77 ILSKFGVEV
+77 VLSKFGIEV
-86 QNDINLVI
+86 QQDINLTI
-94 SRERFETYIQPLIRN
+94 SKDRFENYITPLIRN

-116 SRPKEGDL
+116 TRPKEGDL

-170 GVSTIDDET
+170 GIGSIDDET
-179 TEIGYSQTLTLTG
+179 EDLGYNQTLTLTG

-207 VQFIDLINP
+207 IQFIDLLNS
-216 GNGYRATPTVAISSA
+216 GGGYRATPTVAISSA
-231 PAGGITASAVAIT
+231 PSGGITATAVAIT
-244 TSKAGLSTSYAIESI
+244 TSVTGLTTSFAVESVRITNPGAGYTEIPAVAFS
-259 MITDPG
+259 
-265 EGYLTP
+265 
-271 PTITFTGGGGTGIA
+271 GGGGTGIA
-285 VTVGIATTGTVGV
+285 VTVGIATTGSVGV
-298 VTITDAGSGY
+298 VTISDGGSGY
-308 YGSTPTITFTSPG
+308 YGTTPTVTFSSPG
-321 TGVTALGDVVAI
+321 TGVTALGEAI
-333 GGTIRSARLSNAGCG
+333 AVGGTIRSVRLSNAGCG
-348 YTDNP
+348 YTEVP

-361 LLGSGDFYFNEEV
+361 LLGSGDYYFNEEV

-429 VTPFADNDNIQ
+429 VTPYAENENIQ
-440 TAGDSVVVSGITDWT
+440 SAGDDILDWT
-455 QRNPFGD
+455 RKNPFGD
-462 V
+462 A

>member
-1 MALNPFFQQGTR
+1 MALNPFFTQGTR

-24 EMIKIYGVE
+24 EMIKMYGVE
-33 CYYLPRKYLTTNTVI
+33 CYYLPRKFLTTTTVI
-48 REVVQS
+48 KEVIQS

-86 QNDINLVI
+86 QQDINLVI
-94 SRERFETYIQPLIRN
+94 SQERFKTYIQPLIRN
-109 ETGIKLS
+109 ETGITLS

-143 PFYQLK
+143 PFFQLK

-163 EDETVDT
+163 EDETIDT
-170 GVSTIDDET
+170 GVGTVDDET
-179 TEIGYSQTLTLTG
+179 EDLGYSQTLTLTG

-207 VQFIDLINP
+207 IQFIDLLNS
-216 GNGYRATPTVAISSA
+216 GSGYRAAPTVAISSA
-231 PAGGITASAVAIT
+231 PSGGIDATAVAIT
-244 TSKAGLSTSYAIESI
+244 TSVVGLTTSFAIKSVR
-259 MITDPG
+259 ITDPG
-265 EGYLTP
+265 EGYLSP
-271 PTITFTGGGGTGIA
+271 PTVTFTGGGGTGIA

-298 VTITDAGSGY
+298 VTITDGGSGY
-308 YGSTPTITFTSPG
+308 YGTTPTITFTAPA
-321 TGVTALGDVVAI
+321 TGINTATGELVAV
-333 GGTIRSARLSNAGCG
+333 GGTIQSVRISNAGCG
-348 YTDNP
+348 YTDVP

-361 LLGSGDFYFNEEV
+361 LLGSGDYYFNEEV
-374 TGGTTGTKARVKSW
+374 TGGTTETKARVKSW
-388 DATTKTLVV
+388 DVETKTLVV
-397 GIATGTFNPGE
+397 GIATGTFLQGE
-408 SITGDESS
+408 SITGDESG

-429 VTPFADNDNIQ
+429 VTPYADNANIQ
-440 TAGDSVVVSGITDWT
+440 SAGDDILDWT
-455 QRNPFGD
+455 RQNPFGD
-462 V
+462 A

>member
-1 MALNPFFQQGTR
+1 MALNPFFTQGTK
-13 NEQDLL
+13 NEQNLVQDLI
-19 QSLNN
+19 N
-24 EMIKIYGVE
+24 EQLKMYGVE
-33 CYYLPRKYLTTNTVI
+33 CYYLPRKFLTTNTVI

-77 ILSKFGVEV
+77 VLSKFGIEV
-86 QNDINLVI
+86 QQDINLTI
-94 SRERFETYIQPLIRN
+94 SKDRFENYITPLIRN
-109 ETGIKLS
+109 ESGIKLS
-116 SRPKEGDL
+116 TRPKEGDL

-170 GVSTIDDET
+170 GIGSIDDET
-179 TEIGYSQTLTLTG
+179 EDLGYNQTLTLTG

-207 VQFIDLINP
+207 IQFIDLLNS
-216 GNGYRATPTVAISSA
+216 GSGYRATPTVAISSA
-231 PAGGITASAVAIT
+231 PSGGITATAVAIT
-244 TSKAGLSTSYAIESI
+244 TSAVGLTTSFAIESI
-259 MITDPG
+259 RITDPG
-265 EGYLTP
+265 AGYTEIP
-271 PTITFTGGGGTGIA
+271 SVTFSGGGGTGIA

-298 VTITDAGSGY
+298 VTITDGGSGY
-308 YGSTPTITFTSPG
+308 YGTTPTITFTAPG
-321 TGVTALGDVVAI
+321 TGTTAVGEVVAV
-333 GGTIRSARLSNAGCG
+333 GGTIQSARLSNAGAG
-348 YTDNP
+348 YTTVP
-353 TVTISNPG
+353 TITISNPG

-397 GIATGTFNPGE
+397 GIATGTFLQGE
-408 SITGDESS
+408 SVTGDESS
-416 AVYTLAVDTTDDL
+416 AVYTLAVDTTDDI
-429 VTPFADNDNIQ
+429 VTPYAENQVIQ
-440 TAGDSVVVSGITDWT
+440 SEGDDLLDWT
-455 QRNPFGD
+455 RSNPFGD
-462 V
+462 A

>member
-1 MALNPFFQQGTR
+1 MALNPFFTQGTR
-13 NEQDLL
+13 NEQNLL

-24 EMIKIYGVE
+24 EMIKMYGVE
-33 CYYLPRKYLTTNTVI
+33 CYYIPRKYLTTNTII

-69 DVYQGNGT
+69 DVYQGNGR

-86 QNDINLVI
+86 QDDINLVI
-94 SRERFETYIQPLIRN
+94 SKERFETYIHPLIRN

-116 SRPKEGDL
+116 TRPKEGDL
-124 IWFPLD
+124 VWFPLD

-163 EDETVDT
+163 EDETIDT
-170 GVSTIDDET
+170 GIGTIDDET
-179 TEIGYSQTLTLTG
+179 EEIGYSQTLTLTG

-216 GNGYRATPTVAISSA
+216 GNGYRATPVVAISSA
-231 PAGGITASAVAIT
+231 PAGGITATAVAIT
-244 TSKAGLSTSYAIESI
+244 TSKIGLTTSYAIESI
-259 MITDPG
+259 RITDPG
-265 EGYLTP
+265 EGYTEP
-271 PTITFTGGGGTGIA
+271 PQISFQGGGGTGIA
-285 VTVGIATTGTVGV
+285 VTVGIATTGTIGI
-298 VTITDAGSGY
+298 VTITDGGDGY
-308 YGSTPTITFTSPG
+308 YGTTPTITFSAPG
-321 TGVTALGDVVAI
+321 TGVTALGEVVAV
-333 GGTIRSARLSNAGCG
+333 GGTIQSARLSNAGCG
-348 YTDNP
+348 YTDVP

-388 DATTKTLVV
+388 DASTKTLVV
-397 GIATGTFNPGE
+397 GIATGTFGPGE
-408 SITGDESS
+408 SITGDESG

-429 VTPFADNDNIQ
+429 VTVYADNDTIQ
-440 TAGDSVVVSGITDWT
+440 SAGDDILDWT
-455 QRNPFGD
+455 RGNPFGEA
-462 V
+462 

>member
-1 MALNPFFQQGTR
+1 MALNPFFTQGTK
-13 NEQDLL
+13 NEQNLVQDLI
-19 QSLNN
+19 N
-24 EMIKIYGVE
+24 EQLKMYGVE
-33 CYYLPRKYLTTNTVI
+33 CYYLPRKYLTTTTII
-48 REVVQS
+48 REVIQS

-77 ILSKFGVEV
+77 VLSKFGIEV
-86 QNDINLVI
+86 QQDINLTI
-94 SRERFETYIQPLIRN
+94 SKDRFENYITPLIRN

-116 SRPKEGDL
+116 TRPKEGDL

-170 GVSTIDDET
+170 GIGSIDDET
-179 TEIGYSQTLTLTG
+179 EDLGYNQTLTLTG
-192 VGTTATAVTTFRNGG
+192 VGTTATAVTTFRDGG
-207 VQFIDLINP
+207 VQFIDLLNS
-216 GNGYRATPTVAISSA
+216 GAGYRAAPTVAISSA
-231 PAGGITASAVAIT
+231 PSGGITATAVAIT
-244 TSKAGLSTSYAIESI
+244 TSVTGLTTSFAVESVRITNPGAGYTEIPAVAFS
-259 MITDPG
+259 
-265 EGYLTP
+265 
-271 PTITFTGGGGTGIA
+271 GGGGTGIA
-285 VTVGIATTGTVGV
+285 VTVGIATTGSVGV
-298 VTITDAGSGY
+298 VTISDGGSGY
-308 YGSTPTITFTSPG
+308 YGTTPTVTFSSPG
-321 TGVTALGDVVAI
+321 TGVTALGEAI
-333 GGTIRSARLSNAGCG
+333 AVGGTIRSVRLSNAGCG
-348 YTDNP
+348 YTEVP

-361 LLGSGDFYFNEEV
+361 LLGSGDYYFNEEV

-429 VTPFADNDNIQ
+429 VTPYADNENIQ
-440 TAGDSVVVSGITDWT
+440 SAGDDILDWT
-455 QRNPFGD
+455 RKNPFGD
-462 V
+462 A